1 MSVPVHPN
9 LRGRCLLV
17 VEDEFMIALD
27 LAQWLEELGMQVIG
41 PAGSVSDALKLVEAN
56 AGRIDGALLDI
67 NLRGERVYP
76 VADALAVRGLPFA
89 FTSGYDDMVIA
100 PPYANAQRYEKPVDR
115 GRVVEWLAAT
125 FNSDAHA
132 GSAE

>member
-1 MSVPVHPN
+1 
-9 LRGRCLLV
+9 
-17 VEDEFMIALD
+17 MIALD
-27 LAQWLEELGMQVIG
+27 LAQWLEELGIQVIG
-41 PAGSVSDALKLVEAN
+41 PAGTVADALKLVEAN
-56 AGRIDGALLDI
+56 AGRMDGALLDI

-100 PPYANAQRYEKPVDR
+100 PRYASTQRYEKPVDR

-125 FNSDAHA
+125 FHTAP
-132 GSAE
+132 GLG